1 VARRPRPRDHL
12 PGGCGRAPQTFT
24 LPFLAGFTLQV
35 ALAGWVTLAI
45 LERYTRHAMGIW
57 TALGV
62 SVLALSFAPIA
73 LAGASAPI
81 KAALSLIHLSVAGVL
96 LVTMRQRRPGMTSTR
111 PPVPASDRQGLR
123 NDHRQT
129 GPPHRPGRACG
140 AAPGDAP
147 GGAGDARSCSLVPAA
162 SRPVSAGPARSWIRQ
177 PVSWV

>member
-1 VARRPRPRDHL
+1 MTTTSTTLATPATTCAPDRRLRVGAVGGALLATSAVWLVGHALGVTFQVAT
-12 PGGCGRAPQTFT
+12 GGPPQTFT

-73 LAGASAPI
+73 IAGASAPT

-96 LVTMRQRRPGMTSTR
+96 LVTMRRS
-111 PPVPASDRQGLR
+111 AA
-123 NDHRQT
+123 
-129 GPPHRPGRACG
+129 RA
-140 AAPGDAP
+140 
-147 GGAGDARSCSLVPAA
+147 
-162 SRPVSAGPARSWIRQ
+162 
-177 PVSWV
+177 